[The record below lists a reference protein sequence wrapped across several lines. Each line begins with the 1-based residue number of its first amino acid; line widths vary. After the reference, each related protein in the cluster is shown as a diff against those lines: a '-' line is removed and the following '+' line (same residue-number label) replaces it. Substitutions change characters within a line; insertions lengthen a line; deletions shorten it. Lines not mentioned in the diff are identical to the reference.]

1 MDVSQLGSGAASG
14 KAPGHQVVNL
24 IDSDDDSDLADSLLI
39 AQRGS
44 GVNVPGLEVLDA
56 SGESGDEEDDDNED
70 WDEVE
75 SLFEDTLEELGDE
88 SLFDRGEYSE
98 TPSSMTR

>member
-1 MDVSQLGSGAASG
+1 MDVSQLGSGAASV
-14 KAPGHQVVNL
+14 KALGHQIVNL
-24 IDSDDDSDLADSLLI
+24 VDSDDDSDLADALLI
-39 AQRGS
+39 AQRGN